1 VERSVTLR
9 DEIAAGLLAGSAG
22 GIAFDVFLFALQL
35 ASGAAPAWMNAHYA
49 FIASVLLGPSA
60 YANPVAV
67 PLGVVLHFCVAVGW
81 ALGYVYLARAQRQLL
96 TEPWLSGAAFGV
108 VVYVFM
114 QIVVLTAGQY
124 HRPNSP
130 SDFST
135 QLLGHVIFYGIPV
148 ALVAAARL
156 PRAATPSTGSGSGQA

>member
-9 DEIAAGLLAGSAG
+9 GEIAVGSLAGIAG
-22 GIAFDVFLFALQL
+22 GITIDVFLFAVQL
-35 ASGAAPAWMNAHYA
+35 PGGTPPARLSALYA

-60 YANPVAV
+60 YANPAAV
-67 PLGVVLHFCVAVGW
+67 PLGIVLQFCVAVGW
-81 ALGYVYLARAQRQLL
+81 ALGYVHLARSQRQLL

-124 HRPNSP
+124 HRPGSP
-130 SDFST
+130 GELTT
-135 QLLGHVIFYGIPV
+135 QLVAYVVFYGIPV
-148 ALVAAARL
+148 ALVASRL
-156 PRAATPSTGSGSGQA
+156 LRPSTGSG